1 MREPMVTRTIQT
13 TKAVVMVVNT
23 LEGETYTKEVIVPR
37 TYKDDKAL
45 LKKVSPIIEAE
56 ENMKAVHIVTAEVIE
71 TLYGMT
77 EQEFIEKASVMPPR
91 NKSGE
96 TSEGVE

>member
-23 LEGETYTKEVIVPR
+23 EQGETSTKEVIVPR

-45 LKKVSPIIEAE
+45 LKKVSPIIELE
-56 ENMKAVHIVTAEVIE
+56 ENMKAVHIISSSVID

-77 EQEFIEKASVMPPR
+77 EQEFIEKAKVLPPR
-91 NKSGE
+91 
-96 TSEGVE
+96 TSSVE

>member
-23 LEGETYTKEVIVPR
+23 EQGETSTKEVIVPR
-37 TYKDDKAL
+37 TYNTDKAL
-45 LKKVSPIIEAE
+45 LKKVSPIIESE
-56 ENMKAVHIVTAEVIE
+56 ENMKAVHIISTEVIE

-77 EQEFIEKASVMPPR
+77 EQDFIKKAKVMPPR
-91 NKSGE
+91 IKSE
-96 TSEGVE
+96 